1 MILDQGVLWSAI
13 VEDIVKRPFITI
25 GFAAL
30 LILTAMAATSTNGMR
45 RRLGKRWQQ
54 LHYGAYVVGILGVWH
69 YWWQVKNDIRDPLI
83 YAVILA
89 LLLGLRLWFRYRK
102 LSQKP

>member
-1 MILDQGVLWSAI
+1 
-13 VEDIVKRPFITI
+13 
-25 GFAAL
+25 